1 MMDVKQCVAQGLLR
15 RDLPDNEKAA
25 KSIERA
31 GHKIEV
37 AKKVLKIVP
46 EEAVANAYASMFHA
60 ARSLLFRDGYV
71 EKSHF
76 ALFVY
81 VKERY
86 ADHLELRFLNEFNA
100 LRLDRHAINYGLDP
114 IKIDYGEAKKII
126 ETAQEF
132 IKAVESVLNM

>member
-1 MMDVKQCVAQGLLR
+1 MDIKQCVAKGLLR
-15 RDLPDNEKAA
+15 RDVPDNEKAA

-31 GHKIEV
+31 WHKIEV

-81 VKERY
+81 VKEQY
-86 ADHLELRFLNEFNA
+86 ADRLELRFLNELNT

-114 IKIDYGEAKKII
+114 IRIDYGEAKNVI
-126 ETAQEF
+126 ETAEDF
-132 IKAVESVLNM
+132 IKAVEGVLKK